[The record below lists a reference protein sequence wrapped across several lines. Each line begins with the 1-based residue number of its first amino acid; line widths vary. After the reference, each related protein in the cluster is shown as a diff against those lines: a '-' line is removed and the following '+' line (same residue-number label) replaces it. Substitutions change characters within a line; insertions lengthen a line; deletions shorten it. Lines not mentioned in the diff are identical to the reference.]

1 MFVSRCLHHN
11 IWVSLAR
18 LSRHVLLR
26 RRDGARTWSPSVGHS
41 SQHPSEPDSD
51 KVIWYTAID
60 ICRRWTVH
68 IVSLHVTISVTSAFG
83 RHVIRIV
90 YHDWTITITSI
101 LLLEIHMMV
110 QLSILCVPFFT
121 PEIYIMCALSCWFIF
136 GAKMLLGIWCDWLH
150 CPFSVVWAYAMYWTQ
165 PCYL

>member
-1 MFVSRCLHHN
+1 MSIGRSSHHN
-11 IWVSLAR
+11 TRASLACSPWPTTSAR
-18 LSRHVLLR
+18 RIEHVITISRSFVTTPKR
-26 RRDGARTWSPSVGHS
+26 ARC
-41 SQHPSEPDSD
+41 SD

-90 YHDWTITITSI
+90 YHNWTITITSI

-110 QLSILCVPFFT
+110 QLSILCVLFVT
-121 PEIYIMCALSCWFIF
+121 SEIYIMCALSCWFIF
-136 GAKMLLGIWCDWLH
+136 GAKMLLSIWCDRLH
-150 CPFSVVWAYAMYWTQ
+150 CPFSVAWAYAMYWTQ